1 MSCSGRAAQLIP
13 RKGAEGGG
21 IDRVHQPMDVTGED
35 LLPRAALARD
45 EDHRDAGGGEL
56 PALLLQLVDLV
67 RFPDDLLVGE
77 VGTDLPKV
85 FDLVLQV
92 HPLGDPPDDDLHLV
106 QVERLRQVV
115 RGADLHRLDG
125 GLRRVVRGQ
134 HDHLGANPLPD
145 DLPEDVDAVPP
156 RELDV
161 QQHDVGGECPDPV
174 QDAFGIALRAD
185 VVPVPAQR
193 PLQHGDDQFVVVQQE
208 DLSLGLHAAAPSALT
223 GSRMVNSTP
232 PPGRFATAIV
242 PSCCSI
248 ICREIARPSPVPFG
262 FVVKNG

>member
-1 MSCSGRAAQLIP
+1 MCRAKTSFPVPLSPVMRTIGTPAAANFPHFSFSLWTSFVFPTISGWVRSELIF
-13 RKGAEGGG
+13 RRYA
-21 IDRVHQPMDVTGED
+21 TSSFS
-35 LLPRAALARD
+35 
-45 EDHRDAGGGEL
+45 
-56 PALLLQLVDLV
+56 
-67 RFPDDLLVGE
+67 FPLSRMRR
-77 VGTDLPKV
+77 
-85 FDLVLQV
+85 
-92 HPLGDPPDDDLHLV
+92 DDDLHLV

-134 HDHLGANPLPD
+134 HDHLGGNPLPD

-174 QDAFGIALRAD
+174 EDALGVALRAD

-193 PLQHGDDQFVVVQQE
+193 PLQHGDDQLVVVQQE
-208 DLSLGLHAAAPSALT
+208 DLSLGLHAAAPTSALT

-242 PSCCSI
+242 PSCRSI
-248 ICREIARPSPVPFG
+248 ICREIARPRPVPFG
-262 FVVKNG
+262 LVVKNG